1 MELMIKQRVF
11 SWSDTYDVYDESGEP
26 RYKSKTII
34 NVDTL
39 SENFENYAHV
49 NLETMKEKGLIPQK
63 TDFVKVLGRGMLDK
77 HLIVEAQDFSADA
90 VKMIVLTGG
99 HAIHKK

>member
-1 MELMIKQRVF
+1 
-11 SWSDTYDVYDESGEP
+11 
-26 RYKSKTII
+26 
-34 NVDTL
+34 
-39 SENFENYAHV
+39 
-49 NLETMKEKGLIPQK
+49 MKEKGLIPQK